1 MIMHENGLLDIR
13 LLYGLIQQYVLKNA
27 ITYCSVQCFILF
39 FAQSSF
45 EVYGIGIVF
54 LKMEKVPVFSAFIH
68 RFQICDPVFTVTK
81 DMNTYAALTL
91 AR

>member
-1 MIMHENGLLDIR
+1 MQLR
-13 LLYGLIQQYVLKNA
+13 TVASSVLF
-27 ITYCSVQCFILF
+27 YF

>member
-1 MIMHENGLLDIR
+1 MIMHENGLLDS
-13 LLYGLIQQYVLKNA
+13 YSTAWYNNMFWKNA
-27 ITYCSVQCFILF
+27 ITYCSVQCFILC

-68 RFQICDPVFTVTK
+68 GFQICDPVFTVTK
-81 DMNTYAALTL
+81 DMNAYAALTL

>member
-1 MIMHENGLLDIR
+1 MQLR
-13 LLYGLIQQYVLKNA
+13 TVAPVFY
-27 ITYCSVQCFILF
+27 FI